1 MANKT
6 KSTRDRNAVRKH
18 VVFGVTSRDSRH
30 GLFAIFEVSFSV
42 RPRLSQQSSNVQVAA
57 VMPPSLQAAVAS
69 GDVALATTLVDA
81 SLTSNGGAHASRN
94 MAVMDRAGDMMGRTA
109 LHIASESGHGVMVE
123 WLLTQCQAEANARD
137 SQGARPLHY
146 AAEGNKVDAIDVLLR
161 NGAKVS
167 MAVRALPSSFQIK
180 SFQVGT
186 LD

>member
-1 MANKT
+1 M
-6 KSTRDRNAVRKH
+6 RKH

-30 GLFAIFEVSFSV
+30 GLFAISEVTFEGSFSV
-42 RPRLSQQSSNVQVAA
+42 RPRLPSQSNLQVVA
-57 VMPPSLQAAVAS
+57 VMPPSLQDAVAS

-146 AAEGNKVDAIDVLLR
+146 AAEANKVDAIDVLLR

-167 MAVRALPSSFQIK
+167 MAVRARPSSFQIK

>member
-1 MANKT
+1 
-6 KSTRDRNAVRKH
+6 
-18 VVFGVTSRDSRH
+18 
-30 GLFAIFEVSFSV
+30 
-42 RPRLSQQSSNVQVAA
+42 
-57 VMPPSLQAAVAS
+57 MPPSLQAAVAS

-167 MAVRALPSSFQIK
+167 MAVRALSLIHI
-180 SFQVGT
+180 
-186 LD
+186 

>member
-1 MANKT
+1 
-6 KSTRDRNAVRKH
+6 
-18 VVFGVTSRDSRH
+18 
-30 GLFAIFEVSFSV
+30 
-42 RPRLSQQSSNVQVAA
+42 
-57 VMPPSLQAAVAS
+57 
-69 GDVALATTLVDA
+69 
-81 SLTSNGGAHASRN
+81 
-94 MAVMDRAGDMMGRTA
+94 
-109 LHIASESGHGVMVE
+109 MVE

>member
-1 MANKT
+1 MTETLCVNTSCLGLKEKKLVHLGILGEAYLQFSKL
-6 KSTRDRNAVRKH
+6 
-18 VVFGVTSRDSRH
+18 VFRSARGFPVTSN
-30 GLFAIFEVSFSV
+30 L
-42 RPRLSQQSSNVQVAA
+42 QVAA
-57 VMPPSLQAAVAS
+57 VMPPSLQDAVAS

-167 MAVRALPSSFQIK
+167 MAVRAGITFIIFSNLA
-180 SFQVGT
+180 VGT

>member
-1 MANKT
+1 VTETLCVNTSCLGLRFGILGTAYLQFSKL
-6 KSTRDRNAVRKH
+6 
-18 VVFGVTSRDSRH
+18 VFRSARGFPVTSN
-30 GLFAIFEVSFSV
+30 L
-42 RPRLSQQSSNVQVAA
+42 QVAA
-57 VMPPSLQAAVAS
+57 VMPPSLQDAVAS

>member
-1 MANKT
+1 MTETLCVNTSCLGLRFGILGTAYLQFSKL
-6 KSTRDRNAVRKH
+6 
-18 VVFGVTSRDSRH
+18 VFRSARGFQVTSN
-30 GLFAIFEVSFSV
+30 L
-42 RPRLSQQSSNVQVAA
+42 QVAA
-57 VMPPSLQAAVAS
+57 VMPPSLQDAVAS

-167 MAVRALPSSFQIK
+167 MAVRAGITFIIFSNLA
-180 SFQVGT
+180 VGT

>member
-1 MANKT
+1 MTETLCINTSCLGLHHGILGTAHLQFSKLVFR
-6 KSTRDRNAVRKH
+6 SARGFPAVVKPAGR
-18 VVFGVTSRDSRH
+18 GT
-30 GLFAIFEVSFSV
+30 
-42 RPRLSQQSSNVQVAA
+42 
-57 VMPPSLQAAVAS
+57 VMPPSLQDAVAS

-167 MAVRALPSSFQIK
+167 MAVRAGIIIFSNQ